1 MPTII
6 VNKAFR
12 FAEDGNHVVTV
23 PAGEQDVSERCAQ
36 VAVEQL
42 QVAEYAA
49 ASKTRS
55 RK

>member
-23 PAGEQDVSERCAQ
+23 PAGEQ

-49 ASKTRS
+49 ASKARS